1 MKESFYEKINS
12 FYTTNMNTVYQS
24 TKMTE
29 KNNCNSNTN
38 TNNNNNNVKKKY
50 KFTTTTTNTTSNR
63 NSKSQRQQRN
73 IKPNT
78 KLIGD
83 NKHNTNS
90 DKKDFLKERSEREN
104 AKLKLQIAALES
116 KINTLKEEIDMYYL
130 SRCDDEYLK
139 KQLNE
144 TQRRADWLGLRYM
157 NEINNLKYNIH
168 CNRTEFHKEINETKK
183 ACLKVFESLKEN
195 CERVINKQKFLIEVY
210 MERNKEMKERL
221 EKMKGLFKPK
231 NKVV

>member
-1 MKESFYEKINS
+1 MKESFYDKINS
-12 FYTTNMNTVYQS
+12 FYTTTNMNTVYQS

-29 KNNCNSNTN
+29 KNL
-38 TNNNNNNVKKKY
+38 NNNIKVNNTLSKQKHNYTKHNY
-50 KFTTTTTNTTSNR
+50 NT
-63 NSKSQRQQRN
+63 QRHRN
-73 IKPNT
+73 IKTNKKHAIDTRNT
-78 KLIGD
+78 S
-83 NKHNTNS
+83 S

-104 AKLKLQIAALES
+104 AKLKQQIAALES
-116 KINTLKEEIDMYYL
+116 KITSLKEDIDMYYL

-139 KQLNE
+139 KELN
-144 TQRRADWLGLRYM
+144 TAQRRADWLGLRYM
-157 NEINNLKYNIH
+157 SEINNLKYNIH

-210 MERNKEMKERL
+210 MERNKEMKGRL